1 MHGTS
6 DPRDALLAARSAL
19 ARAITLDAD
28 LAEAHIVAG
37 NIRLLF
43 EWDGPAAEAAF
54 RRAVEAA
61 PGSADAHM
69 ELEFSLWALAQPDE
83 WRPSNAAQA
92 LTRPRT
98 PASVPARLVHPGLA
112 RSPVAGETLDMAA
125 PDLIRIA
132 NAGGY
137 WGDDLGQ
144 FRRQVELG
152 PVDYVTLDF
161 LAEITMSIMQK
172 QRARDPEAGYAR
184 DFITQVEATLDLLLA
199 GGVKVVT
206 NAGGV
211 NPAACRRAV
220 IAAAA
225 RKSRAIHVAAVA
237 GDDLMARLDELNAAG
252 ASLDNMED
260 GRAFADVRERVSS
273 ANAYFGAW
281 PVVEALRT
289 GAQIVVTGRCTDT
302 GITLAPMIHAFD
314 WAPDDWDRLAAGIVA
329 GHIVE
334 CGAQSTGGNFTD
346 WRDIPRFA
354 SIGYPV
360 LEVHEDGSFVVTKHA
375 GTGGA
380 VTVRTVKEQ
389 LVYEMGDPRAYITPD
404 VVADF
409 GSIRLEQAGKDRVR
423 VWGVKGRPAPPSLKI
438 SAAYGEGWKANGML
452 IISGPDALEKSEAF
466 AALFWERVG
475 VTFEATLTEHVGA
488 SACWG
493 PLAPRV
499 AVPEV
504 LLRLGVRDHDRAR
517 IDAFSRMVP
526 AVILSGPPGVA
537 VTGGRPQAQEV
548 VAYWPALVPREL
560 VRPTLVTAA
569 GERMLDW
576 PTPLQPMSD
585 PVNLALPPW
594 PETTKNGNAR
604 TMVTVPLSELAHA
617 RSGDKGDMSNIGVIA
632 RAPEIYPWLVATLSA
647 KRVKKYFAGIALGD
661 VQRHE
666 VPNLWAL
673 NFLLAESL
681 GGGGT
686 VSLRLDAQ
694 GKTLSHALLAMTVQ
708 VPRALIACARRGDND
723 HRSTLGLKR
732 LPLPR
737 RKVTAR
743 GRRSTKAKA

>member
-1 MHGTS
+1 M
-6 DPRDALLAARSAL
+6 
-19 ARAITLDAD
+19 
-28 LAEAHIVAG
+28 
-37 NIRLLF
+37 
-43 EWDGPAAEAAF
+43 
-54 RRAVEAA
+54 
-61 PGSADAHM
+61 
-69 ELEFSLWALAQPDE
+69 
-83 WRPSNAAQA
+83 PSP
-92 LTRPRT
+92 TT
-98 PASVPARLVHPGLA
+98 
-112 RSPVAGETLDMAA
+112 
-125 PDLIRIA
+125 IRIA

-184 DFITQVEATLDLLLA
+184 DFIAQVDASLDLLLK
-199 GGVKVVT
+199 GGVRVVT

-220 IAAAA
+220 IATAA
-225 RKSRAIHVAAVA
+225 RKGRAMHVAAVV
-237 GDDLMARLDELNAAG
+237 GDDLMARLDDLTAAG

-260 GRAFADVRERVSS
+260 GRPFAGVRANVSS

-281 PVVEALRT
+281 PVVEALKS

-302 GITLAPMIHAFD
+302 GITLAPMIHAFG
-314 WAPDDWDRLAAGIVA
+314 WAADDWDRLAAGIVA

-334 CGAQSTGGNFTD
+334 CGAQSTGGNYTD
-346 WRDIPRFA
+346 WREIPAFG

-360 LEVHEDGSFVVTKHA
+360 LEVSADGSFVVTKHE

-409 GSIRLEQAGKDRVR
+409 ASARLEQAGKDRVR
-423 VWGVKGRPAPPSLKI
+423 VWGVKGRPAPSQLKV
-438 SAAYGEGWKANGML
+438 SAAYADGWKANGAL
-452 IISGPDALEKSEAF
+452 IISGPHARDKAEAF

-475 VTFEATLTEHVGA
+475 GTFEATLTEYVGA
-488 SACWG
+488 SSCWG
-493 PLAPRV
+493 PLAPRMD
-499 AVPEV
+499 VPEV
-504 LLRLGVRDHDRAR
+504 LLRLGVRDHDKAR
-517 IDAFSRMVP
+517 IEAFSKMVP
-526 AVILSGPPGVA
+526 AVILSGPPSVA

-569 GERMLDW
+569 GERLLDW
-576 PTPLQPMSD
+576 PTPLLPPTPPAALD
-585 PVNLALPPW
+585 LPPW
-594 PETTKNGNAR
+594 PHVAGDASAMAT
-604 TMVTVPLSELAHA
+604 VTLAQLAHA
-617 RSGDKGDMSNIGVIA
+617 RSGDKGDTSNIGVLA
-632 RAPEIYPWLVATLSA
+632 RAPEVYEWLVKTLTA
-647 KRVKKYFAGIALGD
+647 ERVKEYFAGICEGS
-661 VQRHE
+661 VERHE
-666 VPNLWAL
+666 VPNLCGL

-694 GKTLSHALLAMTVQ
+694 GKTLSHALLAMKVR
-708 VPRALIACARRGDND
+708 VPKKLLEAARRGDRAHAKALAGEAENAA
-723 HRSTLGLKR
+723 GK
-732 LPLPR
+732 PA
-737 RKVTAR
+737 KTA
-743 GRRSTKAKA
+743 KAKG